1 MGEHRDNEPEL
12 DPTAPIASISFG
24 QERTFVLK
32 HRDARKPGKD
42 KKPIPPGKRLF

>member
-12 DPTAPIASISFG
+12 DPDAPIASVSLG

-32 HRDARKPGKD
+32 HKDARKSGKD
-42 KKPIPPGKRLF
+42 KRLIPPGEC